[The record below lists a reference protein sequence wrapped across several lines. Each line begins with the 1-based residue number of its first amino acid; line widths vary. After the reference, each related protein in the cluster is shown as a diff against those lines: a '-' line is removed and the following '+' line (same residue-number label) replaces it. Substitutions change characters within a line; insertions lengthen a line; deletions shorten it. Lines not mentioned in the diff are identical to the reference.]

1 MAYRHVEDSAADF
14 EKVLNDIV
22 LITSWI
28 LQIRLDEEVLLRFL
42 QESVELSVL
51 LLEALV
57 RIEEMKSLDN
67 IDEV

>member
-14 EKVLNDIV
+14 EQVLNDIV